1 MNSQFAAD
9 IDAGLSKA
17 NKTLSS
23 KYFYDKKGDELFMQI
38 MALPEYY
45 LTRAELEIF
54 TEQTTQL
61 IDALAVDKSKHFELI
76 ELGAGDGSK
85 TKFLLKGLLEQGYDF
100 DYLPI
105 DISGNVLE
113 LLSATL
119 KAELPSLSIRVQQ
132 GDYFEMLQ
140 ALKDSA
146 APKVVLFLGSNI
158 GNQND
163 EQAASFMYSLGANLA
178 AGDRVVLGADLIKP
192 VEVVLPA
199 YNDSQ
204 GVTKAFNLNLLTRIN
219 RELGGDFDLSQF
231 DHAPEY
237 TEEEGIAKSFIEST
251 ADQTVTVESTG
262 KSYHFKKGEKV
273 HVEISRKYNKEVLN
287 KILKD
292 TDFSWVETLKDS
304 KEYYGDFILE
314 RGASKS

>member
-1 MNSQFAAD
+1 MTSQFAAD
-9 IDAGLSKA
+9 IDAGLSKTH
-17 NKTLSS
+17 KTLPS

-54 TEQTTQL
+54 TEQTSEL
-61 IDALAVDKSKHFELI
+61 IAALNVSPSKHFELI

-85 TKFLLKGLLEQGYDF
+85 TKFLLKGLLDAGYQF

-113 LLSATL
+113 HLSERL
-119 KAELPSLSIRVQQ
+119 QPELPELSIKAQQ
-132 GDYFEMLQ
+132 GDYFEILET
-140 ALKDSA
+140 LKDSK

-158 GNQND
+158 GNQSD
-163 EQAASFMYSLGANLA
+163 EQAAEFMYQLGANLV

-192 VEVVLPA
+192 VDVVLPA

-219 RELGGDFDLSQF
+219 RELSGDFDVSQF
-231 DHAPEY
+231 EHAPEY
-237 TEEEGIAKSFIEST
+237 TEEEGIAKSFIQSKV
-251 ADQTVTVESTG
+251 DQSVTIEATG
-262 KSYHFKKGEKV
+262 QTYQFKAGEKV
-273 HVEISRKYNKEVLN
+273 HVEISRKYSEAVLEN
-287 KILKD
+287 ILKD
-292 TDFSWVETLKDS
+292 TDFSLVGALKDS
-304 KEYYGDFILE
+304 KSYYSDFILE
-314 RGASKS
+314 RLASQ

>member
-9 IDAGLSKA
+9 VDAGLSKA

-23 KYFYDKKGDELFMQI
+23 KYFYDKIGDELFMQI

-45 LTRAELEIF
+45 LTRSELEIF
-54 TEQTTQL
+54 TEQTAQL
-61 IDALAVDKSKHFELI
+61 IDALAVDKSQHFELI

-105 DISGNVLE
+105 DISGNVLDH
-113 LLSATL
+113 LSKTL
-119 KAELPSLSIRVQQ
+119 QPELPTLSIKTQQ
-132 GDYFEMLQ
+132 GDYFEILQ
-140 ALKDSA
+140 TLKDIS

-163 EQAASFMYSLGANLA
+163 EQAASFMYSLGENLSS
-178 AGDRVVLGADLIKP
+178 GDRVVLGADLIKS
-192 VEVVLPA
+192 VDIVLPA

-219 RELGGDFDLSQF
+219 RELGGDFDVSQF

-237 TEEEGIAKSFIEST
+237 TEEEGIAKSYIQSK
-251 ADQTVTVESTG
+251 ADQTVTIEATG
-262 KSYHFKKGEKV
+262 RSYHFDKNEKI
-273 HVEISRKYNKEVLN
+273 HMEISRKYNEEVLA
-287 KILKD
+287 KILKQ
-292 TDFSWVETLKDS
+292 TDFSLVDMLKDS

-314 RGASKS
+314 RGES